1 METYS
6 YFKYLKGR
14 SDYFVLDSF
23 PAPSPKP
30 GSYFAMYVLSFE
42 LDLVNFSK
50 NIRDSAETLVFFI
63 VFGQTEHIVETF
75 LHNLLVAV
83 VVENIARS

>member
-1 METYS
+1 
-6 YFKYLKGR
+6 
-14 SDYFVLDSF
+14 
-23 PAPSPKP
+23 
-30 GSYFAMYVLSFE
+30 MYVLSFE

-83 VVENIARS
+83 VVENNARS

>member
-1 METYS
+1 
-6 YFKYLKGR
+6 
-14 SDYFVLDSF
+14 
-23 PAPSPKP
+23 
-30 GSYFAMYVLSFE
+30 MYVLSFE